1 MPTQDLHPSLSPC
14 RYLETLGLRGGLPH
28 ELELHRDRVRRTLL
42 HAGGTPEGHP
52 LLEELLPERLVARVR
67 AELGE
72 GYRAEQLYRLSY
84 SYDRETLCELRC
96 LACVPRQLGQLVLW
110 ELPEGFDYSYKYADR
125 SFFEAVQAELA
136 QGESPLFVRPDG
148 SLSDTSY
155 TNIVLWTA
163 AGYRTPERPLLEGT
177 ERRRLLEAGR
187 ISAAPLGVDDL
198 SACRGVY
205 LINAMMPL
213 ESAPLLPPPELVIRR
228 V

>member
-1 MPTQDLHPSLSPC
+1 M
-14 RYLETLGLRGGLPH
+14 
-28 ELELHRDRVRRTLL
+28 
-42 HAGGTPEGHP
+42 PEGHP
-52 LLEELLPERLVARVR
+52 LLEELVPERLVARVR

-72 GYRAEQLYRLSY
+72 GYRTEQLYRLSY

-96 LACVPRQLGQLVLW
+96 LAYVPRRLEQLVLW

-125 SFFEAVQAELA
+125 SFFEAVQAELQ
-136 QGESPLFVRPDG
+136 QGELPLFVRPDG

-155 TNIVLWTA
+155 TNIVLWSA

-187 ISAAPLGVDDL
+187 ISAAPLTLMDL

-213 ESAPLLPPPELVIRR
+213 ETAPLLPPPELVIRR

>member
-1 MPTQDLHPSLSPC
+1 MPPC
-14 RYLETLGLRGGLPH
+14 RYLETLGLRGEEAH
-28 ELELHRDRVRRTLL
+28 ALELHRDRVRRTLL

-52 LLEELLPERLVARVR
+52 LLEELVPERLVARLR

-72 GYRAEQLYRLSY
+72 GYRPEQLYRLSY
-84 SYDRETLCELRC
+84 SYDCETLCELRC
-96 LACVPRQLGQLVLW
+96 LAYVLRRLERLVLW
-110 ELPEGFDYSYKYADR
+110 VLPEGFDYSYKYADR
-125 SFFEAVQAELA
+125 SFFDAVQAELQ
-136 QGESPLFVRPDG
+136 QGELPLFVRPDG

-155 TNIVLWTA
+155 TNIVLRTA

-187 ISAAPLGVDDL
+187 ISAAPLTLMDL

-213 ESAPLLPPPELVIRR
+213 ETAPLLPPPELVIRR

>member
-1 MPTQDLHPSLSPC
+1 MPTDELTSSLPPC
-14 RYLETLGLRGGLPH
+14 RYLETLGLRGGQPH
-28 ELELHRDRVRRTLL
+28 ALELHRDRVRRTLL

-52 LLEELLPERLVARVR
+52 LLEELVPERLVARVR

-84 SYDRETLCELRC
+84 SYDREGVQELRC
-96 LACVPRQLGQLVLW
+96 LAYEPRQLERLVLW

-125 SFFEAVQAELA
+125 SFFEAVQAELQ
-136 QGESPLFVRPDG
+136 QGELPLFVRPDG

-155 TNIVLWTA
+155 TNIVLWMA

-187 ISAAPLGVDDL
+187 ISTVPLSVADL
-198 SACRGVY
+198 SACCGVY
-205 LINAMMPL
+205 LINALMPL

>member
-1 MPTQDLHPSLSPC
+1 MSPY
-14 RYLETLGLRGGLPH
+14 RYLETLGLRGKEAH
-28 ELELHRDRVRRTLL
+28 ALELHRDRVRRTLL
-42 HAGGTPEGHP
+42 HAGVAPEGHP
-52 LLEELLPERLVARVR
+52 LLEELVPERIVARLR
-67 AELGE
+67 EKLGAS
-72 GYRAEQLYRLSY
+72 YRAEQLYRLSY

-96 LACVPRQLGQLVLW
+96 LAYVPRRLDRLVLW
-110 ELPEGFDYSYKYADR
+110 ELPEGFDYNYKYADR
-125 SFFEAVQAELA
+125 SFFEAVQAEL
-136 QGESPLFVRPDG
+136 QQEELPLFVRPDG

-187 ISAAPLGVDDL
+187 ISAAPLTLMDL

-213 ESAPLLPPPELVIRR
+213 ETAPLLPPPELLIRR

>member
-1 MPTQDLHPSLSPC
+1 M
-14 RYLETLGLRGGLPH
+14 RGEEAH
-28 ELELHRDRVRRTLL
+28 ALELHRDRVRRTLL
-42 HAGGTPEGHP
+42 HAGAPPEGHP
-52 LLEELLPERLVARVR
+52 LLEELVPERLVALLRK
-67 AELGE
+67 ELGE

-84 SYDRETLCELRC
+84 SYDCETLCELRC
-96 LACVPRQLGQLVLW
+96 LAYEPRQLERLVLW

-125 SFFEAVQAELA
+125 SFFEAVQAELQ
-136 QGESPLFVRPDG
+136 QGELPLFVRPDG

-187 ISAAPLGVDDL
+187 ISAVPLTLMDL

>member
-1 MPTQDLHPSLSPC
+1 M
-14 RYLETLGLRGGLPH
+14 
-28 ELELHRDRVRRTLL
+28 RRTLL

-52 LLEELLPERLVARVR
+52 LLEELHPERLVARLR

-72 GYRAEQLYRLSY
+72 GYRADQLYRLSY

-96 LACVPRQLGQLVLW
+96 LAYVPRRLERLVLW

-125 SFFEAVQAELA
+125 SFFEAVQAELPP
-136 QGESPLFVRPDG
+136 EELPLFVRSDG

-155 TNIVLWTA
+155 TNIVLWTE
-163 AGYRTPERPLLEGT
+163 AGYKTPERPLLEGT
-177 ERRRLLEAGR
+177 ERRRLLEVGQ
-187 ISAAPLGVDDL
+187 ISAAPLTLMDL

-213 ESAPLLPPPELVIRR
+213 ESAPLLPLPELVIRR

>member
-1 MPTQDLHPSLSPC
+1 M
-14 RYLETLGLRGGLPH
+14 
-28 ELELHRDRVRRTLL
+28 
-42 HAGGTPEGHP
+42 A
-52 LLEELLPERLVARVR
+52 RLK

-72 GYRAEQLYRLSY
+72 GYHPEQLYRLSY

-96 LACVPRQLGQLVLW
+96 LAYVPRRLERFVLW

-125 SFFEAVQAELA
+125 SFFEAVQAELQ
-136 QGESPLFVRPDG
+136 QGELPLFVRPDG

-155 TNIVLWTA
+155 TNIVLWSA

-187 ISAAPLGVDDL
+187 ISAAPLTLMDL

-205 LINAMMPL
+205 LINATMPL
-213 ESAPLLPPPELVIRR
+213 ETAPLLPPPELVIRR

>member
-1 MPTQDLHPSLSPC
+1 MSPC
-14 RYLETLGLRGGLPH
+14 RYLETLGLRGGQPH
-28 ELELHRDRVRRTLL
+28 ALELHRDRVCRTLL

-52 LLEELLPERLVARVR
+52 LLEELVPERLVARLK

-72 GYRAEQLYRLSY
+72 GYCADQLYRLSY
-84 SYDRETLCELRC
+84 SYDREGVQELRC
-96 LACVPRQLGQLVLW
+96 LAYEPRQLQRLVLC

-125 SFFEAVQAELA
+125 SFFEAVQAELQ
-136 QGESPLFVRPDG
+136 QGELPLFVRPDG

-155 TNIVLWTA
+155 TNIVLRTA
-163 AGYRTPERPLLEGT
+163 ADYRTPERPLLEGT

-187 ISAAPLGVDDL
+187 ISVAPLSVADL

>member
-1 MPTQDLHPSLSPC
+1 MPPC
-14 RYLETLGLRGGLPH
+14 RYLETLGLRGEEAH
-28 ELELHRDRVRRTLL
+28 ALELHRDRVRRTLL
-42 HAGGTPEGHP
+42 HAGAPPEGHP
-52 LLEELLPERLVARVR
+52 LLEELVPERLVARLK

-96 LACVPRQLGQLVLW
+96 RAYVPRRLEQLVLW

-125 SFFEAVQAELA
+125 SFFEAVQAELPP
-136 QGESPLFVRPDG
+136 EELPLFVRSDG

-163 AGYRTPERPLLEGT
+163 AGCKTPECPLLEGM

-187 ISAAPLGVDDL
+187 ISAAPLTLMDL

>member
-1 MPTQDLHPSLSPC
+1 MPTQDLHPSLRPC
-14 RYLETLGLRGGLPH
+14 RYLETLGLRGGQPH
-28 ELELHRDRVRRTLL
+28 ALELHRDRVRRTLL
-42 HAGGTPEGHP
+42 HAGAAPEGHP
-52 LLEELLPERLVARVR
+52 LLEELVPERLVARLR
-67 AELGE
+67 AELGAS
-72 GYRAEQLYRLSY
+72 YRAEQLYRLSY
-84 SYDRETLCELRC
+84 SYDREGVQELRC
-96 LACVPRQLGQLVLW
+96 LAYAPRQLERLILW

-125 SFFEAVQAELA
+125 SFFDAVQAELQ
-136 QGESPLFVRPDG
+136 QGELPLFVRSEG

-177 ERRRLLEAGR
+177 ERRRLLEAGQ
-187 ISAAPLGVDDL
+187 ISTAPLSVADL

>member
-1 MPTQDLHPSLSPC
+1 M
-14 RYLETLGLRGGLPH
+14 
-28 ELELHRDRVRRTLL
+28 
-42 HAGGTPEGHP
+42 A
-52 LLEELLPERLVARVR
+52 RLK

-72 GYRAEQLYRLSY
+72 GYHPEQLYRLSY

-96 LACVPRQLGQLVLW
+96 FAYAPRRLERLVLW
-110 ELPEGFDYSYKYADR
+110 ELPEDFDYSYKYADR
-125 SFFEAVQAELA
+125 SFFEAVQAELQ
-136 QGESPLFVRPDG
+136 QGELPLFVRPDG

-163 AGYRTPERPLLEGT
+163 AGYRPPERPLLEGT

-187 ISAAPLGVDDL
+187 ISAAPLTLMDL

-213 ESAPLLPPPELVIRR
+213 ESAPLLPPPELFIRR

>member
-1 MPTQDLHPSLSPC
+1 MPTDELTSSLPPC
-14 RYLETLGLRGGLPH
+14 RYLETLGLRGGQPH
-28 ELELHRDRVRRTLL
+28 ALELHRDRVRRTLL

-52 LLEELLPERLVARVR
+52 LLEELVPERLVARVR

-84 SYDRETLCELRC
+84 SYDREGVQELRC
-96 LACVPRQLGQLVLW
+96 LAYEPRQLERLVLW

-125 SFFEAVQAELA
+125 RFFEAVQAELQ
-136 QGESPLFVRPDG
+136 QGELPLFLRPDG

-187 ISAAPLGVDDL
+187 ISAAPLTLMDL

>member
-1 MPTQDLHPSLSPC
+1 MPPC
-14 RYLETLGLRGGLPH
+14 RYLETLGMRGEEAH
-28 ELELHRDRVRRTLL
+28 ALELHRDRVRRTLL
-42 HAGGTPEGHP
+42 HAGAPPEGHP
-52 LLEELLPERLVARVR
+52 LLEELVPERLVARLR
-67 AELGE
+67 KELGE

-84 SYDRETLCELRC
+84 SYDCETLCELRC
-96 LACVPRQLGQLVLW
+96 LAYEPRQLERLVLW

-125 SFFEAVQAELA
+125 SFFEAVQAELQ
-136 QGESPLFVRPDG
+136 QGELPLFVRPDG

-187 ISAAPLGVDDL
+187 ISAVPLTLMDL

-213 ESAPLLPPPELVIRR
+213 ETAPLLPPPELVIRR

>member
-1 MPTQDLHPSLSPC
+1 MPTDELTSPVPPC

-52 LLEELLPERLVARVR
+52 LLEELVPERLVARLKE
-67 AELGE
+67 ELGAS
-72 GYRAEQLYRLSY
+72 YHAEQLYRLSY
-84 SYDRETLCELRC
+84 SYDREALHELRC
-96 LACVPRQLGQLVLW
+96 LAYVPRRLERLVLW
-110 ELPEGFDYSYKYADR
+110 ELPEGFDYSYKRADR
-125 SFFEAVQAELA
+125 SFFEAVQAELQ
-136 QGESPLFVRPDG
+136 QGELPLFVRPDG

-177 ERRRLLEAGR
+177 ERRRLLEARR
-187 ISAAPLGVDDL
+187 ISAAPLTLMDL
-198 SACRGVY
+198 STCRGVY

-213 ESAPLLPPPELVIRR
+213 ETAPLLPPPELLIRR

>member
-1 MPTQDLHPSLSPC
+1 MPPC
-14 RYLETLGLRGGLPH
+14 RYLETLGLRGEEAH
-28 ELELHRDRVRRTLL
+28 ALELHRDRVRRTLL
-42 HAGGTPEGHP
+42 HAGVVPEGHP

-72 GYRAEQLYRLSY
+72 SYRAEQLYRLSY
-84 SYDRETLCELRC
+84 SYDCETLCELRC
-96 LACVPRQLGQLVLW
+96 LAYVPRRLERFVLW

-125 SFFEAVQAELA
+125 SFFEAVQAELQ
-136 QGESPLFVRPDG
+136 QGELPLFVRPDG

-155 TNIVLWTA
+155 TNIVLWSA

-187 ISAAPLGVDDL
+187 ISAAPLTLMDL

-213 ESAPLLPPPELVIRR
+213 ETAPLLPPPELVIRR

>member
-1 MPTQDLHPSLSPC
+1 MPTDELTSSLPPC
-14 RYLETLGLRGGLPH
+14 RYLETLGLRGGQPH
-28 ELELHRDRVRRTLL
+28 ALELHRDRVRRTLL
-42 HAGGTPEGHP
+42 HAGASPEGHP
-52 LLEELLPERLVARVR
+52 LLEELVPERLVAHLK
-67 AELGE
+67 AELGAS
-72 GYRAEQLYRLSY
+72 YRAEQLYRLSY
-84 SYDRETLCELRC
+84 SYDREALCELRC
-96 LACVPRQLGQLVLW
+96 LAYEPQQLERLVLC

-125 SFFEAVQAELA
+125 SFFEAVQAELQ
-136 QGESPLFVRPDG
+136 QGELPLFLRPDG

-187 ISAAPLGVDDL
+187 ISAAPLGAADL

>member
-1 MPTQDLHPSLSPC
+1 MPPC
-14 RYLETLGLRGGLPH
+14 RYLETLGLRGEEAH
-28 ELELHRDRVRRTLL
+28 ALELHRDRVRRTLL
-42 HAGGTPEGHP
+42 HAGVAPEGHP
-52 LLEELLPERLVARVR
+52 LLEELVPERLVARLR

-72 GYRAEQLYRLSY
+72 SYRAEQLYRLSY
-84 SYDRETLCELRC
+84 SYDREGVQELRC
-96 LACVPRQLGQLVLW
+96 LAYVPRRLQRLILW

-125 SFFEAVQAELA
+125 SFFDAVQAELQ
-136 QGESPLFVRPDG
+136 QGELPLFVRPDG

-163 AGYRTPERPLLEGT
+163 AGYRTPECPLLEGT
-177 ERRRLLEAGR
+177 ERRRLLEAGQ
-187 ISAAPLGVDDL
+187 ISTAPLSVADL

>member
-1 MPTQDLHPSLSPC
+1 MSLC
-14 RYLETLGLRGGLPH
+14 RYLETLGLRGAEPH
-28 ELELHRDRVRRTLL
+28 ALELHRDRVRRTLL

-52 LLEELLPERLVARVR
+52 LLEELVPERLVARVR

-84 SYDRETLCELRC
+84 SYDREGVQELRC
-96 LACVPRQLGQLVLW
+96 LAYEPRQLQRLVLC

-125 SFFEAVQAELA
+125 SFFDAVQAELQ
-136 QGESPLFVRPDG
+136 QGELPLFVRPDG

-155 TNIVLWTA
+155 TNIVLRTA

-177 ERRRLLEAGR
+177 ERRRLLEEGR
-187 ISAAPLGVDDL
+187 ISAAELSVADL

-213 ESAPLLPPPELVIRR
+213 KSAPLLPLPELVIRR

>member
-1 MPTQDLHPSLSPC
+1 MPPC
-14 RYLETLGLRGGLPH
+14 RYLETLGLRGEEAH
-28 ELELHRDRVRRTLL
+28 ALELHRDRVRRTLL
-42 HAGGTPEGHP
+42 HAGVVPEGHP
-52 LLEELLPERLVARVR
+52 LLEELVPERLVACLR

-72 GYRAEQLYRLSY
+72 SYRAEQLYRLSY
-84 SYDRETLCELRC
+84 SYDREGVQELRC
-96 LACVPRQLGQLVLW
+96 LAYVPRRLERLVLW

-125 SFFEAVQAELA
+125 SFLEAVQAELQ
-136 QGESPLFVRPDG
+136 QGELPLFVRPDG

-187 ISAAPLGVDDL
+187 ISAAPLGVADL
-198 SACRGVY
+198 SACHGVY

>member
-1 MPTQDLHPSLSPC
+1 MPTDELTSPVPPC
-14 RYLETLGLRGGLPH
+14 RYLETLRLRGEEAH
-28 ELELHRDRVRRTLL
+28 ALELHRDRVRRTLL
-42 HAGGTPEGHP
+42 HAGAAPEGHP
-52 LLEELLPERLVARVR
+52 LLEELVPERLVARLR

-84 SYDRETLCELRC
+84 SYDREGVQELRC
-96 LACVPRQLGQLVLW
+96 LAYAPRQLERLVLW

-125 SFFEAVQAELA
+125 SFFDAVQAELQ
-136 QGESPLFVRPDG
+136 QGELPLFVRSDG

-187 ISAAPLGVDDL
+187 ISVAPLTLMDL

>member
-1 MPTQDLHPSLSPC
+1 MSPC
-14 RYLETLGLRGGLPH
+14 RYLETLGLRGEDAH
-28 ELELHRDRVRRTLL
+28 ALELHRDRVRRTLL
-42 HAGGTPEGHP
+42 HAGAAPEGHP
-52 LLEELLPERLVARVR
+52 LLEELVHERLVARLK

-72 GYRAEQLYRLSY
+72 GDHPEQLYRLSDN
-84 SYDRETLCELRC
+84 YDCETLCELRC
-96 LACVPRQLGQLVLW
+96 LAYVPHRLQRLVLW

-125 SFFEAVQAELA
+125 SFFDAVQAELQ
-136 QGESPLFVRPDG
+136 QGELPLFVRPDG

-187 ISAAPLGVDDL
+187 ISAAPLTLMDL
-198 SACRGVY
+198 SACRDVY

-213 ESAPLLPPPELVIRR
+213 ETAPLLPPPELVIRR